1 MFVQKYQK
9 PNIPGI
15 AFTLIKTLENNN
27 STNTKF
33 PLLYSLVYK
42 KVYLHYLSCVTLS
55 AYDLLLQAQTIVS
68 GGRDV
73 EFNTERLIKPSS
85 VNQWIKFNFTADKF
99 FTNITSPNPT
109 FLFSFNM
116 RHFLTK
122 YHHIM
127 VIFST
132 YLFLFWKLPTIFIIT
147 CHVIIITVFLF
158 LFRSSI
164 NYYKHIIQNFRAL
177 NSVGRDNT

>member
-85 VNQWIKFNFTADKF
+85 VNQ
-99 FTNITSPNPT
+99 
-109 FLFSFNM
+109 
-116 RHFLTK
+116 
-122 YHHIM
+122 
-127 VIFST
+127 
-132 YLFLFWKLPTIFIIT
+132 
-147 CHVIIITVFLF
+147 
-158 LFRSSI
+158 
-164 NYYKHIIQNFRAL
+164 
-177 NSVGRDNT
+177 